1 MPADPTDPAGLR
13 RTYGLGGLDEAALA
27 PDWLGQFRRWFA
39 EAVAAGPAL
48 GLAEPNAMVVA
59 TATPDGRPGARTV
72 LLKGYD
78 ARGLVFYT
86 NLGSRKG
93 RELAAN
99 PRVCAVFSWVAM
111 ERQVVVDGTVTPV
124 GADETAA
131 YFASRPYG
139 SRLGAWASPQSQV
152 VGGRDELLRRR
163 DEAAA
168 RFPEDAPVPVPPGWG
183 GLRVVP
189 SAVEFWQGRPDRLH
203 DRLRYRR
210 ADDGDGAGAWVVE
223 RLAP

>member
-1 MPADPTDPAGLR
+1 MPPPSDAPDAAGLR
-13 RTYGLGGLDEAALA
+13 RAYGLGGLSEAALA

-39 EAVAAGPAL
+39 EAVTDGPAR
-48 GLAEPNAMVVA
+48 GLTEPNAMVVA
-59 TATPDGRPGARTV
+59 TATADGRPGARTV

-78 ARGLVFYT
+78 ERGLAFYT

-99 PRVCAVFSWVAM
+99 PRVCAVFSWVPL
-111 ERQVVVDGTVTPV
+111 ERQVVVDGDVTPV

-131 YFASRPYG
+131 YFSSRPYG
-139 SRLGAWASPQSQV
+139 SRLGAWASPQSSV

-163 DEAAA
+163 DEVAA
-168 RFPEDAPVPVPPGWG
+168 RFAEGGDVPVPPGWG
-183 GLRVVP
+183 GLRIVP

-210 ADDGDGAGAWVVE
+210 DDDGGWVVE